1 MLELFI
7 QSFVVYFVVVDP
19 LGNGPIFL
27 SLTQSQN
34 TKEKIQ
40 TSIEAVSIATVIL
53 ISFSVIGKFILSYLS
68 ISLASFRIA
77 GGLILFIIAL
87 EMLFNK
93 RQERK
98 EQIANEVKDKVSIFP
113 LAIPILSGPAAITSI
128 IVIMSDI
135 GDNIVYQIVSIASL
149 ISVMLI
155 TLVLFIIISKSGDFT
170 NKKIVNVFS
179 RVIAIILA
187 ALSVQYIIAVSYT
200 HLTLPTILRV

>member
-40 TSIEAVSIATVIL
+40 TSIEAVSIATIIL

-155 TLVLFIIISKSGDFT
+155 TLVLFMIISKSGDFI

-187 ALSVQYIIAVSYT
+187 ALSVQYIIDG
-200 HLTLPTILRV
+200 LLEIF

>member
-40 TSIEAVSIATVIL
+40 TSIEAVSIATIIL

-135 GDNIVYQIVSIASL
+135 GEYIVYQLVSIASL

-155 TLVLFIIISKSGDFT
+155 TLVLFIIISKSGDFI

-187 ALSVQYIIAVSYT
+187 ALSVQYIIDG
-200 HLTLPTILRV
+200 LLEIF

>member
-40 TSIEAVSIATVIL
+40 TSIEAVSIATIIL
-53 ISFSVIGKFILSYLS
+53 ISFSLIGKFILSYLS

-135 GDNIVYQIVSIASL
+135 GDNIVYQLVSIASL

-155 TLVLFIIISKSGDFT
+155 TLVLFMIISKSGDFI

-187 ALSVQYIIAVSYT
+187 ALSVQYIIDG
-200 HLTLPTILRV
+200 LLEIF

>member
-40 TSIEAVSIATVIL
+40 TSIEAVSIATIIL

-128 IVIMSDI
+128 IVIISDI
-135 GDNIVYQIVSIASL
+135 GDNIIYQLVSIASL

-155 TLVLFIIISKSGDFT
+155 TLVLFMIISKSGDFI

-187 ALSVQYIIAVSYT
+187 ALSVQYIIDG
-200 HLTLPTILRV
+200 LLEIF

>member
-40 TSIEAVSIATVIL
+40 TSIEAVSIATIIL
-53 ISFSVIGKFILSYLS
+53 ISFSLIGKFILSYLS

-135 GDNIVYQIVSIASL
+135 GDNIVYQLVSIASL

-155 TLVLFIIISKSGDFT
+155 TLVLFIIISKSGDFI

-187 ALSVQYIIAVSYT
+187 ALSVQYIIDG
-200 HLTLPTILRV
+200 LLEIF

>member
-40 TSIEAVSIATVIL
+40 TSIEAVSIATIIL

-68 ISLASFRIA
+68 ISLDSFRIA

-135 GDNIVYQIVSIASL
+135 GDNIIYQLVSIASL

-155 TLVLFIIISKSGDFT
+155 TLVLFMIISKSGDFI

-187 ALSVQYIIAVSYT
+187 ALSVQYIIDG
-200 HLTLPTILRV
+200 LL

>member
-155 TLVLFIIISKSGDFT
+155 TLVLFIIISKSGDFI

-187 ALSVQYIIAVSYT
+187 ALSVQYIIDG
-200 HLTLPTILRV
+200 LLEIF

>member
-40 TSIEAVSIATVIL
+40 TSIEAVSIATIIL

-155 TLVLFIIISKSGDFT
+155 TLVLFIIISKSGDFI

-187 ALSVQYIIAVSYT
+187 ALSVQYIIDG
-200 HLTLPTILRV
+200 LLEIF

>member
-40 TSIEAVSIATVIL
+40 TSIEAVSIATIIL

-135 GDNIVYQIVSIASL
+135 GDNIVYQLVSIASI

-155 TLVLFIIISKSGDFT
+155 TLVLFMIISKSGDFI

-187 ALSVQYIIAVSYT
+187 ALSVQYIIDG
-200 HLTLPTILRV
+200 LLEIF

>member
-40 TSIEAVSIATVIL
+40 TSIEAVSIATIIL

-135 GDNIVYQIVSIASL
+135 GDNIVYQFVSITSL

-155 TLVLFIIISKSGDFT
+155 TLVLFIIISKSGDFI

-187 ALSVQYIIAVSYT
+187 ALSVQYIIDG
-200 HLTLPTILRV
+200 LLEIF

>member
-40 TSIEAVSIATVIL
+40 TSIEAVSIATIIL

-98 EQIANEVKDKVSIFP
+98 EQIANDVKDKVSIFP

-135 GDNIVYQIVSIASL
+135 GDNIVYQLVSIASL

-155 TLVLFIIISKSGDFT
+155 TLVLFIIISKSGDFI

-187 ALSVQYIIAVSYT
+187 ALSVQYIIDG
-200 HLTLPTILRV
+200 LLEIF

>member
-40 TSIEAVSIATVIL
+40 TSIEAVSIATIIL

-77 GGLILFIIAL
+77 GGLLLFIIAL

-135 GDNIVYQIVSIASL
+135 GDNIVYQLVSIASL

-155 TLVLFIIISKSGDFT
+155 TLVIFMIISKSGDFI

-187 ALSVQYIIAVSYT
+187 ALSVQYIIDG
-200 HLTLPTILRV
+200 LLEIF

>member
-40 TSIEAVSIATVIL
+40 TSIEAVSIATIIL

-93 RQERK
+93 RQQRK

-135 GDNIVYQIVSIASL
+135 GDNIVYQLVSIASL

-155 TLVLFIIISKSGDFT
+155 TLVLFIIISKSGDFI

-187 ALSVQYIIAVSYT
+187 ALSVQYIIDG
-200 HLTLPTILRV
+200 LLEIF

>member
-40 TSIEAVSIATVIL
+40 TSIEAVSIATIIL

-135 GDNIVYQIVSIASL
+135 GDNIVYQLVSIASL
-149 ISVMLI
+149 VSVMLI
-155 TLVLFIIISKSGDFT
+155 TFVLFMIISKSGDFI
-170 NKKIVNVFS
+170 NKKIINVFS

-187 ALSVQYIIAVSYT
+187 ALSVQYIIDG
-200 HLTLPTILRV
+200 LLEIF

>member
-40 TSIEAVSIATVIL
+40 TSIEAISIATIIL

-135 GDNIVYQIVSIASL
+135 GDNIVYQLVSIASL

-155 TLVLFIIISKSGDFT
+155 TLVLFMIISKSGDFI

-187 ALSVQYIIAVSYT
+187 ALSVQYIIDG
-200 HLTLPTILRV
+200 LLEIF

>member
-1 MLELFI
+1 M
-7 QSFVVYFVVVDP
+7 VYFVVVDP

-40 TSIEAVSIATVIL
+40 TSIEAVSIATIIL

-135 GDNIVYQIVSIASL
+135 GDNIVYQLVSIASL

-155 TLVLFIIISKSGDFT
+155 TLVLFMIISKSGDFI

-187 ALSVQYIIAVSYT
+187 ALSVQYIIDG
-200 HLTLPTILRV
+200 LLEIF

>member
-40 TSIEAVSIATVIL
+40 TSIEAVSIATIIL

-135 GDNIVYQIVSIASL
+135 GDNIVYQLVSIASL
-149 ISVMLI
+149 VSVMLI
-155 TLVLFIIISKSGDFT
+155 TLVLFMIISKSGDFI

-187 ALSVQYIIAVSYT
+187 ALSVQYIIDG
-200 HLTLPTILRV
+200 LLEIF

>member
-1 MLELFI
+1 MLEIFI

-40 TSIEAVSIATVIL
+40 TSIEAVSIATIIL

-135 GDNIVYQIVSIASL
+135 GDNIIYQIVSIASL

-155 TLVLFIIISKSGDFT
+155 TLVLFIIISKSGDFI

-187 ALSVQYIIAVSYT
+187 ALSVQYIIDG
-200 HLTLPTILRV
+200 LLEIF

>member
-40 TSIEAVSIATVIL
+40 TSIEAVSIATIIL

-98 EQIANEVKDKVSIFP
+98 EQIANEVKDRVSIFP

-135 GDNIVYQIVSIASL
+135 GDNIVYQFVSITSL

-155 TLVLFIIISKSGDFT
+155 TLVLFIIISKSGDFI

-187 ALSVQYIIAVSYT
+187 ALSVQYIIDG
-200 HLTLPTILRV
+200 LLEIF

>member
-7 QSFVVYFVVVDP
+7 QSFVIYFVVVDP

-40 TSIEAVSIATVIL
+40 TSIEAVSIATIIL

-135 GDNIVYQIVSIASL
+135 GDNIVYQLVSIASL
-149 ISVMLI
+149 VSVMLI
-155 TLVLFIIISKSGDFT
+155 TLVLFMIISKSGDFI
-170 NKKIVNVFS
+170 NKKIINVFS
-179 RVIAIILA
+179 RVIAI
-187 ALSVQYIIAVSYT
+187 
-200 HLTLPTILRV
+200 

>member
-40 TSIEAVSIATVIL
+40 TSIEAVSIATIIL

-135 GDNIVYQIVSIASL
+135 GDNIIYQIVSIASL

-155 TLVLFIIISKSGDFT
+155 TLVLFIIISKSGDFI

-187 ALSVQYIIAVSYT
+187 ALSVQYIIDG
-200 HLTLPTILRV
+200 LLEIF

>member
-40 TSIEAVSIATVIL
+40 TSIEAVSIATIIL
-53 ISFSVIGKFILSYLS
+53 IYFSVIGKFILSYLS

-135 GDNIVYQIVSIASL
+135 GDNIVYQLVSIASL

-155 TLVLFIIISKSGDFT
+155 TLVLFMIISKSGDFI

-187 ALSVQYIIAVSYT
+187 ALSVQYIIDG
-200 HLTLPTILRV
+200 LLEIF

>member
-40 TSIEAVSIATVIL
+40 TSIEAVSIATIIL

-135 GDNIVYQIVSIASL
+135 GDNIVYQLVSIASL

-155 TLVLFIIISKSGDFT
+155 TLVIFMIISKSGDFI

-187 ALSVQYIIAVSYT
+187 ALSVQYIIDG
-200 HLTLPTILRV
+200 LLEIF